1 MNIEHDGQRSRN
13 RQSGSRIKNKLN
25 GGKFVLSNGILT
37 ERVHVKKDVGNH
49 CVSSEDHI
57 VV

>member
-1 MNIEHDGQRSRN
+1 MNIEH
-13 RQSGSRIKNKLN
+13 

-37 ERVHVKKDVGNH
+37 ERVHVEKNVGNH

-57 VV
+57 VVSLSVKSQLFS